1 MRFGPALRSVIRQV
15 GPVEPKPLILNYHRI
30 AEEPIDPWGLA
41 VSPAHFAEQLQ
52 VLCRTRHPLPL
63 TEFVSAF
70 VAGTLQADAIAVTF
84 DDGYADNLLAGKPLL
99 EAVDIPATVF
109 LTTGCLDRRE
119 EFWWDELA
127 RLVLLEH
134 GPQKLKIVVRG
145 EALHF
150 DFGRP
155 SVPGASPWRT
165 WLLRRRR
172 RRAHRAIWRALRPL
186 DNEERGL
193 LMAEI
198 RSKLAGRH
206 SQPGSGRAMTSAEVR
221 GLVDDQL
228 ITIGAHTVTHP
239 ALTQIGP
246 EARRREIAESK
257 AACEAL
263 MGKPVPGFAYPYGD
277 LDDGVRYAV
286 KEAGFVYACSNRS
299 GPVTAASDLFALP
312 RLPIGDWDGDAFER
326 ALRLVSAGD

>member
-52 VLCRTRHPLPL
+52 VLRHTRHPLPL

-70 VAGTLQADAIAVTF
+70 AAGTLPAAAIAVTF

-99 EAVDIPATVF
+99 AAADIPATVF

-145 EALHF
+145 EVLHF

-155 SVPGASPWRT
+155 SAPGASPWLT

-186 DNEERGL
+186 DSEERWR

-221 GLVDDQL
+221 ALVDDQL
-228 ITIGAHTVTHP
+228 ITIGAHTMTHP
-239 ALTQIGP
+239 SLTEIGP
-246 EARRREIAESK
+246 DARRREIAESK

-263 MGKPVPGFAYPYGD
+263 TGKPVPGFAYPYGD
-277 LDDGVRYAV
+277 LDDRVRSAV

-299 GPVTAASDLFALP
+299 GPVTAASDLLALP
-312 RLPIGDWDGDAFER
+312 RLPIGDWGSDAFER
-326 ALRLVSAGD
+326 ALRLASAAD

>member
-15 GPVEPKPLILNYHRI
+15 RPVEPKPLMLNYHRI
-30 AEEPIDPWGLA
+30 ADEPVDPWGLA

-52 VLCRTRHPLPL
+52 VLRRSRRPLPL
-63 TEFVSAF
+63 TTFVSAF
-70 VAGTLQADAIAVTF
+70 VAGTLPADAIAVTF

-99 EAVDIPATVF
+99 AAADIPATVF
-109 LTTGCLDRRE
+109 LTTGCLDCRE

-134 GPQKLKIVVRG
+134 GPQKLNIVVRG
-145 EALHF
+145 EVLHF

-155 SVPGASPWRT
+155 SASGASPWPT

-186 DNEERGL
+186 DSQERGL

-206 SQPGSGRAMTSAEVR
+206 QSGSGRAMTTAEVR
-221 GLVDDQL
+221 ALVEDKL

-263 MGKPVPGFAYPYGD
+263 IGKPIPGFAYPYGD
-277 LDDGVRYAV
+277 VDDRVRYAV

-299 GPVTAASDLFALP
+299 GPVTAVSDLLALP
-312 RLPIGDWDGDAFER
+312 RLPIGDWGGDAFER
-326 ALRLVSAGD
+326 ALRLASAGD